1 MRAIGARLVAPTGL
15 CDLAVAGGTTV
26 ATISSLLADHVTLQ
40 VRSVDRLFLQG
51 YVPRLMTEGQVI
63 RFLLDRGFPI
73 PSPAVLGRFGRRYVD
88 QINDYIASNQIPA
101 VKFVKGD
108 VKEEI
113 ARKRFQAAEREGRF
127 GVVMVGIA
135 QERTSAWRG
144 WRDGGPDG
152 HPHFVYRRQSI
163 FPNNYY
169 FYIRDPDWGPSFLKT
184 VGYAPF
190 PVWVYLNGNEW
201 AKQQA
206 TQQSIA
212 FQALD
217 NGFASCEDSEA
228 LAATCGSLSAGDV
241 RAFFDRWQAALPSP
255 FTDED
260 RRRGYSYDLAF
271 RQLEI
276 SDTRVFDRPA
286 AGRAWFEQT
295 LPDQLT
301 LGRPDQAAVIFGR
314 RVTRQ
319 TPGKFQTKVFNR
331 GVEAAIQIHFRASK
345 VKQYFK
351 EGRALRTETTVNDT
365 RDFGIGRLLTDENWN
380 ALIDIGHQINQ
391 RLLDHQLD
399 ACACAPDATLL
410 ERVVLPSTTPDG
422 LPAPGLRFG
431 EPRTMALLACLC
443 SYQHLVVGLTN
454 RSLRALIAGLIP
466 GYGARQM
473 TYDLRRL
480 RRKGFIQRIPRT
492 QRYELTREGRRLAVF
507 FSKTYTR
514 IVNPSLAELDPALP
528 IEIARRQPLAI
539 AYRAFERAIE
549 EKIKHAAIAA

>member
-1 MRAIGARLVAPTGL
+1 M
-15 CDLAVAGGTTV
+15 
-26 ATISSLLADHVTLQ
+26 ATISSLLADHVSLQ

-51 YVPRLMTEGQVI
+51 YVPRLQSEGLVV

-73 PSPAVLGRFGRRYVD
+73 PSPAVLGKIGRGYVD
-88 QINDYIASNQIPA
+88 EVNAFIATNQIPT
-101 VKFVKGD
+101 VHFTKGD

-113 ARKRFQAAEREGRF
+113 ARKHFQQAEQEGRF

-135 QERTSAWRG
+135 QEKTSVWRG

-169 FYIRDPDWGPSFLKT
+169 FYIRDRDWGPGFIKT

-190 PVWVYLNGNEW
+190 SVWIYLNGNEW

-206 TQQSIA
+206 AQQGLE
-212 FQALD
+212 FKPLD
-217 NGFASCEDSEA
+217 NGFAACEDDAA
-228 LAATCGSLSAGDV
+228 LAGICSSLSAADV
-241 RAFFDRWQAALPSP
+241 WAFFERWQGGRPSP
-255 FTDED
+255 FTVKD
-260 RRRGYSYDLAF
+260 RQRGYRYDLAF

-301 LGRPDQAAVIFGR
+301 LGRPEQVAVVFGR
-314 RVTRQ
+314 RVTRK
-319 TPGKFQTKVFNR
+319 TPGRFHTRIINS
-331 GVEAAIQIHFRASK
+331 GVQAAIQVHYRASK

-351 EGRALRTETTVNDT
+351 EGRALRTETTINDT
-365 RDFGIGRLLTDENWN
+365 RDFGIGRRLTQENWD
-380 ALIDIGHQINQ
+380 ALLDIGHQINQ
-391 RLLDHQLD
+391 RLLEHQLD

-431 EPRTMALLACLC
+431 EPRTMVLLACLC
-443 SYQHLVVGLTN
+443 SFQHLFAGLTN
-454 RSLRALIAGLIP
+454 RSLRELIAGLIP
-466 GYGARQM
+466 GYTARQM

-507 FSKTYTR
+507 FKKTYTR
-514 IVNPSLAELDPALP
+514 IVNPSLAELDPQLP
-528 IEIARRQPLAI
+528 ADIAKRAPI
-539 AYRAFERAIE
+539 ATAWRAFEHALDD
-549 EKIKHAAIAA
+549 KIQTAAIAA

>member
-1 MRAIGARLVAPTGL
+1 
-15 CDLAVAGGTTV
+15 V

-73 PSPAVLGRFGRRYVD
+73 PSPAVLGKIGRQYAEAIDRFALE
-88 QINDYIASNQIPA
+88 NEIPV

-113 ARKRFQAAEREGRF
+113 ARKHFQAAEHEGRY
-127 GVVMVGIA
+127 GVVMLGVC

-163 FPNNYY
+163 FPNSYY
-169 FYIRDPDWGPSFLKT
+169 FYIRDRNWGPSFIKT
-184 VGYAPF
+184 IAYAPF

-206 TQQSIA
+206 SYHQIA
-212 FQALD
+212 FAPLD
-217 NGFASCEDSEA
+217 NGFCSCENPEA
-228 LAATCGSLSAGDV
+228 LAALCNSLSAAHV
-241 RAFFDRWQAALPSP
+241 RAFFDRWQAILPSP
-255 FTDED
+255 LSSED
-260 RRRGYSYDLAF
+260 RQRGYVHELAF
-271 RQLEI
+271 RQAEI
-276 SDTRVFDRPA
+276 SDTRVFDKPA
-286 AGRAWFEQT
+286 CGRSWFERT

-314 RVTRQ
+314 RVSRR
-319 TPGKFQTKVFNR
+319 TPGRFHTKVFNR
-331 GVEAAIQIHFRASK
+331 GDGAAIQIHYRASK
-345 VKQYFK
+345 LKQYFK

-365 RDFGIGRLLTDENWN
+365 RDFGIGRIVNETNWN

-399 ACACAPDATLL
+399 ACQCAPDATTLN
-410 ERVVLPSTTPDG
+410 RVVLPSRSDDG

-431 EPRTMALLACLC
+431 EPRTMVLLACLC
-443 SYQHLVVGLTN
+443 NFQHLFAGLTN
-454 RSLRALIAGLIP
+454 RSLRELIAGLIP
-466 GYGARQM
+466 GYSARQM

-492 QRYELTREGRRLAVF
+492 HRYQLTREGRRLAVF
-507 FSKTYTR
+507 FTKTYTR
-514 IVNPSLAELDPALP
+514 IVNPSLAELDPTLP
-528 IEIARRQPLAI
+528 ADVAARTPLAT
-539 AYRAFERAIE
+539 AFRAFEREIE
-549 EKIKHAAIAA
+549 EKIKQAAIAA

>member
-1 MRAIGARLVAPTGL
+1 M
-15 CDLAVAGGTTV
+15 

-73 PSPAVLGRFGRRYVD
+73 PSPAVLGKIGRDYVARV
-88 QINDYIASNQIPA
+88 NDFIASNQIPT

-113 ARKRFQAAEREGRF
+113 ARKQFKRAEQEGRY
-127 GVVMVGIA
+127 GVVMVGAA
-135 QERTSAWRG
+135 QEKTSAWRG
-144 WRDGGPDG
+144 WRDGGPDS

-169 FYIRDPDWGPSFLKT
+169 FYIRDPDWGPAFIKT
-184 VGYAPF
+184 VAYAPF
-190 PVWVYLNGNEW
+190 PVWIYLNGNEW

-206 TQQSIA
+206 AQQNIE
-212 FQALD
+212 FRPLD
-217 NGFASCEDSEA
+217 NGFSACENPHA
-228 LAATCGSLSAGDV
+228 LAAICHRLSAEDV
-241 RAFFDRWQAALPSP
+241 RLFFDRWQAALPSP
-255 FTDED
+255 LTAQD
-260 RRRGYSYDLAF
+260 RARGYGHALAF

-286 AGRAWFEQT
+286 AGRVWFEQT

-301 LGRPDQAAVIFGR
+301 LGRPDQAAVIFAR

-319 TPGKFQTKVFNR
+319 TPGRFHTKVINR
-331 GVEAAIQIHFRASK
+331 GTEAAIQIHYRASK

-351 EGRALRTETTVNDT
+351 EGRALRTETTINDT
-365 RDFGIGRLLTDENWN
+365 RDFGVGRLLTDENWN
-380 ALIDIGHQINQ
+380 KLIDIGHQINQ

-399 ACACAPDATLL
+399 ACHCAPDATLL
-410 ERVVLPSTTPDG
+410 ERVVLPSTTHDG

-431 EPRTMALLACLC
+431 EPRTMVLLACLC
-443 SYQHLVVGLTN
+443 SYQHLLAGLTN

-466 GYGARQM
+466 GYTARQM

-492 QRYELTREGRRLAVF
+492 QRYQLTSEGRRLAVF
-507 FSKTYTR
+507 FTKTYTR
-514 IVNPSLAELDPALP
+514 IVNPCLAELDPALP
-528 IEIARRQPLAI
+528 AELTARSPIANSW
-539 AYRAFERAIE
+539 RAFEQALDD
-549 EKIKHAAIAA
+549 KIKQAAIAA